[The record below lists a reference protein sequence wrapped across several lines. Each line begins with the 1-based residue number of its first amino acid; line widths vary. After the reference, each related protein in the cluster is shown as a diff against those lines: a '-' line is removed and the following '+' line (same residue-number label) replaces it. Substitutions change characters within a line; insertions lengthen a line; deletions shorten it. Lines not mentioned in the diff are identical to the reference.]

1 MNIDVGDY
9 PLFESPIV
17 VAAPDLLHELADAYT
32 STLVGEIPQMERF
45 LFGYVPIE
53 VFDRIFS
60 GDIKETSG
68 LMWLLH
74 LSGYFGGRW
83 LRGEIEIAQPTAP
96 LTLVSIEPNVANFL
110 VTTEKAEHGI
120 NASCSDDETVL
131 HYSKQSLYNTQAKS
145 EGSQPIQGLAD
156 NFGYNKGYLLE
167 ILARPPEGCNS
178 PEKYQINGR
187 GLFQCVYASPKLKI
201 LPLLTEV
208 QEAIAISDS
217 KYVSLV
223 KDLIPLQEIAEPRGR
238 SVWSSGLS
246 VQGFPQVA
254 YDQLLDV
261 SSSFLET
268 VHATGLTMI
277 RSVIEENADQ
287 ARRGSVADA
296 AMTIW
301 LSAYMVG
308 LLNGKGDKVIPK
320 FK

>member
-1 MNIDVGDY
+1 MNIDVVDY

-110 VTTEKAEHGI
+110 VTTEQAEHGI
-120 NASCSDDETVL
+120 NASCSDDKTVL
-131 HYSKQSLYNTQAKS
+131 NYSKQSLYNTPAKS

-167 ILARPPEGCNS
+167 ILARPPEGCSS
-178 PEKYQINGR
+178 PEKYQINGG